1 MAAGNYTTTSNK
13 PYEGEMKM
21 ADTREVFEAHFKLGI
36 RQQKRYKDGDY
47 RDTFVQ
53 DKWEGW
59 QARERI
65 TAAPVQTP
73 EQMAHMVETAPVDE
87 PTDAERIMR
96 AHVPARPILYTDTID
111 GEQCRRD
118 DMWAVTTE
126 ELNRLAAPEPRF
138 FMDHGLWHDRET
150 GQHMWTQDDYD
161 QRYRDGLANGKELAE
176 AAAPAHN
183 RPVDPTQ
190 SQPSSEPNWEH
201 RLYSGE

>member
-96 AHVPARPILYTDTID
+96 AHVPARPILYTDTIY

-126 ELNRLAAPEPRF
+126 ELNRLAAPEPA
-138 FMDHGLWHDRET
+138 GW
-150 GQHMWTQDDYD
+150 
-161 QRYRDGLANGKELAE
+161 RDFLVRLGDLEGSMVNGNRLSIAAKELL
-176 AAAPAHN
+176 AAAKAEN
-183 RPVDPTQ
+183 TII
-190 SQPSSEPNWEH
+190 
-201 RLYSGE
+201 